1 MFMTRAEDVAW
12 QAPPNPLFVWTPSLR
27 ARTESLDCSYLSQQK
42 SEIEFTTMLNDL
54 SVDSNKQRACA
65 PIGATLASY
74 FNFPDMLVTMV
85 AARLTANNLVKSND

>member
-1 MFMTRAEDVAW
+1 
-12 QAPPNPLFVWTPSLR
+12 
-27 ARTESLDCSYLSQQK
+27 
-42 SEIEFTTMLNDL
+42 MLNDL